1 MPLQDTVARRILEI
15 VRANPECT
23 LEELTLRLVELHW
36 SDVFFG
42 VDHLCRSG
50 QLRLKQ
56 GSFGL
61 TTTLKVIEPESRKS
75 VNVHS
80 SAH

>member
-1 MPLQDTVARRILEI
+1 MPRQETVARQILEM

-23 LEELTLRLVELHW
+23 LEELTLGLVEFHW
-36 SDVFFG
+36 SDVFLE

-56 GSFGL
+56 GSHGL
-61 TTTLKVIEPESRKS
+61 TTTLRVP
-75 VNVHS
+75 
-80 SAH
+80 